1 MECGSL
7 LGIDIGSGACK
18 LTLIDFCGNVLAT
31 VTKEYPT
38 YYPRPGWAEQE
49 PEDWY
54 DALCQA
60 VGDMTGSGVRTSE
73 IVAVCL
79 SAPTHTAVLLDRD
92 FRVIRKA
99 ILWTDQRSVSQS
111 ERLSEDCGADIFRVT
126 LNHVSPVWTLPQLMW
141 IKENEPDVWQK
152 ISVIMFA
159 KDYVRW
165 RLTDLNATDWIDAM
179 GSMLFDGTKLTWS
192 SELCELLGLP
202 ISKLPPVMAP
212 SDIAG
217 VVTKRAADETGLAEG
232 TRVLVG
238 TTDTAMEVF
247 GAGATEPGQCT
258 IKLATAGR
266 ICVITDD
273 SYPHKQ
279 LFNYRHVL
287 PGRWYP
293 GTGTKSCASSY
304 RWFRDAFCGSEVEA
318 ARSTGSSAYKIM
330 DAQAAKIPM
339 GSEGLIFHPYL
350 LGELSPYNDPSLR
363 ASFIGATMRH
373 SKAHFARA
381 VLEGVA
387 FSLRDCMLLLEE
399 IGMPLIR
406 DIRLIGGGARS
417 SLWRQI
423 VCDVLG
429 RSAAEPC
436 IHESS
441 FGGAMLAGL
450 AVGVFEDTAT
460 AVSRCVK
467 MSDVIEP
474 DMENHEK
481 YKKLFEI
488 YKETQDMLRRSY
500 EKMASLT
507 WI

>member
-1 MECGSL
+1 
-7 LGIDIGSGACK
+7 
-18 LTLIDFCGNVLAT
+18 
-31 VTKEYPT
+31 
-38 YYPRPGWAEQE
+38 
-49 PEDWY
+49 
-54 DALCQA
+54 
-60 VGDMTGSGVRTSE
+60 
-73 IVAVCL
+73 
-79 SAPTHTAVLLDRD
+79 
-92 FRVIRKA
+92 
-99 ILWTDQRSVSQS
+99 
-111 ERLSEDCGADIFRVT
+111 
-126 LNHVSPVWTLPQLMW
+126 
-141 IKENEPDVWQK
+141 
-152 ISVIMFA
+152 
-159 KDYVRW
+159 
-165 RLTDLNATDWIDAM
+165 
-179 GSMLFDGTKLTWS
+179 
-192 SELCELLGLP
+192 
-202 ISKLPPVMAP
+202 
-212 SDIAG
+212 
-217 VVTKRAADETGLAEG
+217 
-232 TRVLVG
+232 
-238 TTDTAMEVF
+238 
-247 GAGATEPGQCT
+247 
-258 IKLATAGR
+258 
-266 ICVITDD
+266 
-273 SYPHKQ
+273 
-279 LFNYRHVL
+279 
-287 PGRWYP
+287 
-293 GTGTKSCASSY
+293 
-304 RWFRDAFCGSEVEA
+304 
-318 ARSTGSSAYKIM
+318 M